1 VRLSR
6 RPFHPGTVTEL
17 KQGPCNKAAT
27 HLADAFHVRCRAEV
41 RMNFLRKPSAQ
52 NLGAFGIAALFS
64 MAVAFVAA
72 AQSASIPYSEAKNH
86 VGERSTV
93 CGIVV
98 DAHFVSSGKGQ
109 PTFLH
114 FGEAY
119 PNQIFTVVIWGRD
132 RAKFG
137 RPEVKYLEKEIC
149 VTGKITSYLRIP
161 EIEASEAEQIRMRK

>member
-1 VRLSR
+1 
-6 RPFHPGTVTEL
+6 
-17 KQGPCNKAAT
+17 
-27 HLADAFHVRCRAEV
+27 
-41 RMNFLRKPSAQ
+41 MNVQSKFGAR
-52 NLGAFGIAALFS
+52 NLGAFGIAFFS
-64 MAVAFVAA
+64 VAA
-72 AQSASIPYSEAKNH
+72 AYAVAAQTGSIPFSEAKNH
-86 VGERSTV
+86 VGERLTV

-137 RPEVKYLEKEIC
+137 RPEVKYLEQDIC

-161 EIEASEAEQIRMRK
+161 EIEASEADQIRLKK

>member
-1 VRLSR
+1 M
-6 RPFHPGTVTEL
+6 
-17 KQGPCNKAAT
+17 N
-27 HLADAFHVRCRAEV
+27 CRAE
-41 RMNFLRKPSAQ
+41 LRTKVSRLLGAWK
-52 NLGAFGIAALFS
+52 LGAFGITLFS
-64 MAVAFVAA
+64 VAA
-72 AQSASIPYSEAKNH
+72 AYAVAAQTGSIPSSEAKNH

-114 FGEAY
+114 FGEPY

-137 RPEVKYLEKEIC
+137 RPEVQYLEKNIC
-149 VTGKITSYLRIP
+149 VTGKISSYLRIP
-161 EIEASEAEQIRMRK
+161 EIEASDADQIRLKK

>member
-1 VRLSR
+1 MNVQSKFGVR
-6 RPFHPGTVTEL
+6 T
-17 KQGPCNKAAT
+17 
-27 HLADAFHVRCRAEV
+27 
-41 RMNFLRKPSAQ
+41 
-52 NLGAFGIAALFS
+52 LGAFGIALFS
-64 MAVAFVAA
+64 VGAVYAFA
-72 AQSASIPYSEAKNH
+72 AQTGSIPFSEAKNH

-137 RPEVKYLEKEIC
+137 RPEMKYLEKDIC
-149 VTGKITSYLRIP
+149 VTGKITSYLRVP
-161 EIEASEAEQIRMRK
+161 EIEASEADQIRMRK